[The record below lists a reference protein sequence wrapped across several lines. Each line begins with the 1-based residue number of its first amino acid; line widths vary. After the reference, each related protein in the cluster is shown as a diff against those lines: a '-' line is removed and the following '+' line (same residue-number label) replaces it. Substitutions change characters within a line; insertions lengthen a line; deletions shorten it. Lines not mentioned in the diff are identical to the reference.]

1 MEPESSK
8 NTADVK
14 DVDGIGILVH
24 QGYYYRDQVVV
35 EFDSDRVFPYCA
47 YLTPK
52 NAETIANKLLATA
65 ELARAARQEPAS
77 PAS

>member
-1 MEPESSK
+1 MEPEGSK
-8 NTADVK
+8 IAADAK

-35 EFDSDRVFPYCA
+35 EFDSDRVFPFCA
-47 YLTPK
+47 YLTPE
-52 NAETIANKLLATA
+52 NAEIIANKLLDTA
-65 ELARAARQEPAS
+65 ELARAVHQEPPP